1 MLIPLTHERMT
12 VQRLPWVTIG
22 IIAMNFVV
30 FAFTWPTAKQDDARR
45 TEAWEELVAYAE
57 AHPGVW
63 EDDCVRCPGRAD
75 FDALRENLEDVA
87 SEHVFSRYGYVPGK
101 PTLRGLFGSIFLHAG
116 WSHLLWNMYF
126 LWLYGC
132 SIEDLWGR
140 PLYAVVYLTGGVAAA
155 LAQGAYEPDAL
166 GPLVGASGAI
176 SALTGVFLIRC
187 WDTRIRFFWMFIVF
201 FGTFHAPAWIMLG
214 FWLMKE
220 LFNAFVY
227 AGVSSVAFWA
237 HIGGFVFG
245 AIVASVVK
253 LTRVEENILAPALD
267 RKTNL
272 LGRHPKAARAV
283 ELMEEGDYSTATRA
297 LKSAIQ
303 EALQDSDSYRL
314 LAQCYQ
320 ARGRPEEA
328 KRWLRQ
334 ELKLH
339 VQARDDVLVA
349 ETYQEL
355 VNAAPEL
362 SLTPRELFRVATS
375 LMATG
380 NEGLGVPLYLQL
392 LEGAP
397 EPMMRLRAGLAL
409 VEHYQAESNPVRGL
423 EILDHIQEL
432 AAPHDEWRTI
442 VENKR
447 AVLREAAPAF
457 LRR

>member
-30 FAFTWPTAKQDDARR
+30 FAFTWPTAKQDDVRR

-63 EDDCVRCPGRAD
+63 EDDCARCPGRAD
-75 FDALRENLEDVA
+75 FDALRERLEDVA

-126 LWLYGC
+126 LWLDGC

-272 LGRHPKAARAV
+272 LGRHPKAARAL

-303 EALQDSDSYRL
+303 EAPQDSDSYRL
-314 LAQCYQ
+314 LRTVLSGARSSGRSDALAPSGAKASRPSAGRRPRGRDLSRAGQHRACALTDAERAFLRGDLSHGDRKRRPRRPSLSTA
-320 ARGRPEEA
+320 ARGRAGAHDAAASRSRACRALSGRAGHEILNMAPRRTTNGARSSRINAPCSA
-328 KRWLRQ
+328 KRR
-334 ELKLH
+334 
-339 VQARDDVLVA
+339 
-349 ETYQEL
+349 
-355 VNAAPEL
+355 PP
-362 SLTPRELFRVATS
+362 S
-375 LMATG
+375 
-380 NEGLGVPLYLQL
+380 
-392 LEGAP
+392 
-397 EPMMRLRAGLAL
+397 
-409 VEHYQAESNPVRGL
+409 
-423 EILDHIQEL
+423 
-432 AAPHDEWRTI
+432 
-442 VENKR
+442 
-447 AVLREAAPAF
+447 
-457 LRR
+457 